1 MLCVKGKFANDF
13 WWLNII
19 DFITIL
25 AWLLP
30 WSKGHRN
37 TYALSIPPKKHPGL
51 YDMKEKKKIQLVIN
65 KARNF
70 DEFPKHDMY
79 ANEYLWINREEKKH
93 ALTTQNKEKNRQ
105 NTELHTMQL
114 RPHDFSVKPKSAYKK
129 PFVDVCACGEG
140 GIFPKNFFLYNL
152 FDFFLSCTKPIWPFS
167 VLLQR
172 RRNNFLKTK

>member
-79 ANEYLWINREEKKH
+79 ANELIEKK
-93 ALTTQNKEKNRQ
+93 K
-105 NTELHTMQL
+105 
-114 RPHDFSVKPKSAYKK
+114 
-129 PFVDVCACGEG
+129 ACL
-140 GIFPKNFFLYNL
+140 NY
-152 FDFFLSCTKPIWPFS
+152 TK
-167 VLLQR
+167 
-172 RRNNFLKTK
+172 